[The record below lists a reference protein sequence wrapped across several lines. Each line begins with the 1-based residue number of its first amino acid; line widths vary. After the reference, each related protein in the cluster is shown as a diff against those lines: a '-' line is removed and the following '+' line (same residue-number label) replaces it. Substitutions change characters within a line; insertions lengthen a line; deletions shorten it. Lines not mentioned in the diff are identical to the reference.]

1 MSRKQLIG
9 ITLMS
14 ALSLCL
20 SIASLLHANE
30 TRTEFYS
37 GRAEQR

>member
-9 ITLMS
+9 ITLIS

-20 SIASLLHANE
+20 SIASLLTVGY
-30 TRTEFYS
+30 TRRRMS
-37 GRAEQR
+37 